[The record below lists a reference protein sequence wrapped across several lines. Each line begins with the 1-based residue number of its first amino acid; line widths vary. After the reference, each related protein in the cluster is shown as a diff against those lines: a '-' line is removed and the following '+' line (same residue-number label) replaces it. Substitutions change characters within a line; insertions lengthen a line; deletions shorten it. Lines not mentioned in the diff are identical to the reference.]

1 MFTLYGVYYY
11 HFLWTET
18 QRYGQR
24 YGHGHGYGCG
34 HVGGVGYE
42 HGAQVGVN
50 DKIYLRPTLV
60 LTFDGFFMVSV
71 RESLR
76 PGIWLS
82 FFMLNCLFSEFS
94 ICLVSCIIQNYA
106 ETREA
111 NNYTPSKLT
120 LFSRHWNR
128 FCILRGNIFS
138 AFARSNWY
146 LASICLFCSSGST
159 GCRGCMYGKWL

>member
-71 RESLR
+71 HILPSATH
-76 PGIWLS
+76 
-82 FFMLNCLFSEFS
+82 
-94 ICLVSCIIQNYA
+94 LVHQISAAGQPIINQ
-106 ETREA
+106 
-111 NNYTPSKLT
+111 
-120 LFSRHWNR
+120 
-128 FCILRGNIFS
+128 
-138 AFARSNWY
+138 
-146 LASICLFCSSGST
+146 
-159 GCRGCMYGKWL
+159 